1 MADILLMS
9 LFCCLG
15 RVVRKPVSVNPG
27 LKVNR
32 TINFSSIKMFFTAY
46 DLCGPSLVKLRAEGQ
61 TVETQNLIERLQ
73 DSNQNSR

>member
-1 MADILLMS
+1 MKALHTTQ
-9 LFCCLG
+9 G
-15 RVVRKPVSVNPG
+15 RVVRKPISVNPG